1 MRTESLFGKLDK
13 LTRQISSRAA
23 PETVHR
29 LRTTVRR
36 IETLIATYAAGD
48 QRSLAKLTKQVSALR
63 RRAGKVRDLDVQL
76 AALQGV
82 RTEAGKREK
91 AILTRHLTS
100 VRGKRE
106 RKLLGSLQ
114 DEIDRGLRK
123 RIQRGADLLA
133 NPSPTDP
140 AKDFAAEALRKFQE
154 LVQYH
159 PPLTEE
165 NLHEFR
171 LECKRIR
178 YLAETGAVTPATA
191 RIVAALKRVQ
201 DAMGDWHD
209 WFTLTETAKEVL
221 ANPASP
227 FLAALRAYRRS
238 SFNEAL
244 RVITDVRNE
253 LLKAT
258 IVQEKR
264 IVSPAVQ
271 LGMES
276 PRGVVEP
283 WPPKPVQSAFKATA
297 KRAVG

>member
-1 MRTESLFGKLDK
+1 MRTKSLFSKLEK
-13 LTRQISSRAA
+13 LTRQISSQAT
-23 PETVHR
+23 PEAVRR

-36 IETLIATYAAGD
+36 IETLISTYASGD

-91 AILTRHLTS
+91 VILTRYLAS

-123 RIQRGADLLA
+123 RIERGADLLA
-133 NPSPTDP
+133 NPSRTGP
-140 AKDFAAEALRKFQE
+140 AKDFAVEALRKFQE

-178 YLAETGAVTPATA
+178 YLAEMGAVTPATA
-191 RIVAALKRVQ
+191 RIVTALKRVQ

-227 FLAALRAYRRS
+227 FLSALRAYRRS
-238 SFNEAL
+238 SFNEAV
-244 RVITDVRNE
+244 RVISEVGKE
-253 LLKAT
+253 LLCP
-258 IVQEKR
+258 IPVQEKHGAG
-264 IVSPAVQ
+264 PA
-271 LGMES
+271 LLPGLD
-276 PRGVVEP
+276 RR
-283 WPPKPVQSAFKATA
+283 
-297 KRAVG
+297 RA